1 MWFCV
6 FFDVEINN
14 LNDISS
20 STGHE
25 CTDLDNSQYPDKSDT
40 CIKVSE
46 TI

>member
-20 STGHE
+20 PTEHE
-25 CTDLDNSQYPDKSDT
+25 CTDLDNLQYLDKSDI
-40 CIKVSE
+40 CLECDSL
-46 TI
+46 